1 STSERP
7 RGSRVPDS
15 LHAPLRSAH
24 GQALRSRD
32 RTRPDFLL
40 AFWQRRSVTV
50 TGADDAIA
58 RLFASCTRHG
68 PRRARNLL
76 AALNRRSA
84 PLFARR
90 PTAWE
95 GAMSDNS
102 NWKRKLQD
110 LINEHNRQHGSK
122 PKGVSNKTMHER
134 ACSL

>member
-1 STSERP
+1 
-7 RGSRVPDS
+7 
-15 LHAPLRSAH
+15 
-24 GQALRSRD
+24 
-32 RTRPDFLL
+32 LL

-68 PRRARNLL
+68 PRRARNHSG
-76 AALNRRSA
+76 ALNRRSA
-84 PLFARR
+84 PLLVRR

-95 GAMSDNS
+95 GAMSNNS

-134 ACSL
+134 ACSLFRSFTLLAPCPWYQIDPQQPRWPAHPDAR